1 MISREAPIMAIN
13 VNDLLALLRELHG
26 LDRETIAAM
35 AFERSRQH
43 NVTLIQ
49 AFADVVAELDRVADT
64 NPDAADD
71 RV

>member
-1 MISREAPIMAIN
+1 MAID
-13 VNDLLALLRELHG
+13 VNHLLAALRELHG

-35 AFERSRQH
+35 AVERSRQH

-49 AFADVVAELDRVADT
+49 ALADVFAEVAG
-64 NPDAADD
+64 PDAADE